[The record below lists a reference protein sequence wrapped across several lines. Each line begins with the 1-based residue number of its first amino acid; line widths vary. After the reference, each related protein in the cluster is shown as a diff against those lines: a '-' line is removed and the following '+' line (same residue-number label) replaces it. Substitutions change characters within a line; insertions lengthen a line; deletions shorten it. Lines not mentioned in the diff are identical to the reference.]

1 MTIKH
6 KNNAF
11 LKQSRYSFTRKL
23 FDIQAQIHLTIYL
36 VTLSPQST
44 AI

>member
-1 MTIKH
+1 MLSL
-6 KNNAF
+6 NNLATVS
-11 LKQSRYSFTRKL
+11 LGNS
-23 FDIQAQIHLTIYL
+23 DIQAQIHLTIYL